1 MVWLERAPE
10 ILMLLD
16 LLTIFFLVAG
26 GLLLWLNLR
35 QRCSR
40 DIILTKFD
48 DDRPDD

>member
-26 GLLLWLNLR
+26 SLLLWLNLR
-35 QRCSR
+35 QRRSR
-40 DIILTKFD
+40 DVILTKFD